1 MGAMAAKLSE
11 DYPIDALAL
20 EVDRRAKKL
29 GRRYSY
35 GMLIADTTPQERQEI
50 SEKYKRRKLRSGET
64 EKYHRSSDK
73 EDVRKLKEKIA
84 ARSDDKPAGE

>member
-1 MGAMAAKLSE
+1 MAAKLSE

-20 EVDRRAKKL
+20 EADRRAKQL

-50 SEKYKRRKLRSGET
+50 T
-64 EKYHRSSDK
+64 EKYRRSSDK
-73 EDVRKLKEKIA
+73 DDVKRFHRKHAETEDE
-84 ARSDDKPAGE
+84 G

>member
-1 MGAMAAKLSE
+1 MAAKLSE

-20 EVDRRAKKL
+20 EADRRAKKL

-50 SEKYKRRKLRSGET
+50 SENYRKRKLRGGET
-64 EKYHRSSDK
+64 GKFRRSSQK
-73 EDVRKLKEKIA
+73 EDMRRLKEKA
-84 ARSDDKPAGE
+84 AAQNDKEPAGE

>member
-1 MGAMAAKLSE
+1 MTMAAKLSE

-20 EVDRRAKKL
+20 EADLRAKQL

-50 SEKYKRRKLRSGET
+50 TEKYRRKKLRSGET
-64 EKYHRSSDK
+64 EKYRRSSDK
-73 EDVRKLKEKIA
+73 EDVRRLTQKIA
-84 ARSDDKPAGE
+84 ARGDKEPAGE

>member
-1 MGAMAAKLSE
+1 MAAKLSE

-20 EVDRRAKKL
+20 EADRRAKKL

-50 SEKYKRRKLRSGET
+50 SDQYRTKKLKSGET
-64 EKYHRSSDK
+64 EKYHRSSRK
-73 EDVRKLKEKIA
+73 EDLRRLTRKLA
-84 ARSDDKPAGE
+84 AGEDEEPAGE